1 MCEKAK
7 TNVAADK
14 NSKQIILWGKLAFT
28 KKLAKFDFLIF
39 YIFNFEYNFSP
50 FIFNIAMLTIN
61 KIKYKSA

>member
-14 NSKQIILWGKLAFT
+14 KCKVNYLVGKIGFY
-28 KKLAKFDFLIF
+28 KKLAKFNFLIF